1 MVGCG
6 AASRKTERRSYF
18 FFFLGGSFSAIASP
32 ITEMTKHRNT
42 SADGGIPP
50 P

>member
-6 AASRKTERRSYF
+6 AASRKTERRSY